1 VEVVEVEVATAVR
14 SNLRPVLPAED
25 NRRIN
30 DERIMA
36 LMAERRWLQHRAH
49 FTLSQPISVVG
60 GDPVL
65 FTLLSPC
72 KKDPEKASHSQPQ

>member
-14 SNLRPVLPAED
+14 SNFRPTLPAED

-36 LMAERRWLQHRAH
+36 LMVERRLLQHRAH
-49 FTLSQPISVVG
+49 FTLSLLISVGPVN
-60 GDPVL
+60 PVL
-65 FTLLSPC
+65 YTLFAVQGS
-72 KKDPEKASHSQPQ
+72 